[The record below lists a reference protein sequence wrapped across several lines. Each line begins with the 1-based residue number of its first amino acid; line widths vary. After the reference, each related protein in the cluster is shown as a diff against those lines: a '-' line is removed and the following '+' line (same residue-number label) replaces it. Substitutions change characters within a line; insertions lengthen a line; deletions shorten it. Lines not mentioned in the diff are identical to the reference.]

1 MQSCSSAASD
11 QVRGTNFMQTER
23 KSSMKRKIFNSR
35 ALALILVLAM
45 AVSLFTFSASAATT
59 ESLSG
64 HGSNISSIVA
74 TGADFESV
82 EYATS
87 ADLHGTVYD
96 YYLAVPSGT
105 ANGTELTATFT
116 AADGQPDGFVISKFG
131 KNVPNPPQGIYYI
144 ASGASNTYTATM
156 TDGAA
161 LATAYVHKDTRNEFG
176 KCDTYNFHYYVSM
189 PVSISTGDPVF
200 IAWNGTTGTVTGR
213 HGSNKIP
220 GEFTLWV
227 ENPTSVTV
235 NGTAQSASLQN
246 GTNYGYTITTSED
259 NTLSIVVVAGG
270 TTYTISCGTKSHTLA
285 GSAPT
290 SVVSYLPLG
299 QFANNSG
306 WGYLGTKFVGPNKT
320 APETTGVS
328 LGAFGGFIEFYFENG
343 IEDKATNPYGVDFVI
358 YGNAFNGNPEAG
370 AVQVSVDGTT
380 WYELAG
386 SNYYKSNFTANDPA
400 NGFSKFYTGTL
411 RNTSVIYTKGSSRV
425 TAKLGSLNAADC
437 CPAAWFPLTTN
448 FTAFENDPTGG
459 ATCDSRVSVNLSGN
473 TLTFTGV
480 TAIADSD
487 TTADYAFG
495 YADVTP
501 NGSPSEYG
509 EAVNPY
515 TPYTSDKTGG
525 DGFDLAWAVDIA
537 TGEPVN
543 LSGQKVKYV
552 RVYSAVLDFG
562 RFGETSP
569 EITGI
574 FTARGTSSNTN
585 PTPRAIAKLAG
596 TTISTTGTV
605 VSSTQRF
612 ITASVPAGTEQT
624 LSINSS
630 ADYLYVNGVQIT
642 GTSAS
647 NPYTVSVNL
656 AAGET
661 ATYQVITQTGT
672 RQPYIEVIKLT
683 GSAATRSVTIG
694 E

>member
-1 MQSCSSAASD
+1 
-11 QVRGTNFMQTER
+11 
-23 KSSMKRKIFNSR
+23 MKKIFNSR

-45 AVSLFTFSASAATT
+45 AVSLLTISASAVTNV
-59 ESLSG
+59 SLTG
-64 HGSNISSIVA
+64 HGSNISSIVV

-87 ADLHGTVYD
+87 TDIHGTVYD

-116 AADGQPDGFVISKFG
+116 AAAGQPDGFVISKFG

-144 ASGASNTYTATM
+144 VSGASNTYTATM

-176 KCDTYNFHYYVSM
+176 KCDTYNFHYYMSM

-200 IAWNGTTGTVTGR
+200 IAWNGTTGTVAGR
-213 HGSNKIP
+213 NGSSKIP

-270 TTYTISCGTKSHTLA
+270 TTYTISCGTKSHTPA

-306 WGYLGTKFVGPNKT
+306 WGYLGTKFVGKT

-574 FTARGTSSNTN
+574 FTARGTN
-585 PTPRAIAKLAG
+585 
-596 TTISTTGTV
+596 
-605 VSSTQRF
+605 
-612 ITASVPAGTEQT
+612 
-624 LSINSS
+624 
-630 ADYLYVNGVQIT
+630 
-642 GTSAS
+642 
-647 NPYTVSVNL
+647 
-656 AAGET
+656 
-661 ATYQVITQTGT
+661 
-672 RQPYIEVIKLT
+672 
-683 GSAATRSVTIG
+683 GSAATTDLTVKKGKNTYTTANMSSRSVSTGTYTVKSSEDYVYING
-694 E
+694 VKVDASSGYSLAVESGVLYQIITQSGTESPYITVLKGN

>member
-1 MQSCSSAASD
+1 
-11 QVRGTNFMQTER
+11 
-23 KSSMKRKIFNSR
+23 MKKIFNSR

-64 HGSNISSIVA
+64 HGSNISSIVV

-87 ADLHGTVYD
+87 TDIHGTVYD

-116 AADGQPDGFVISKFG
+116 AADGQPDGFVISKIG
-131 KNVPNPPQGIYYI
+131 KHVPNPPQGIYYI
-144 ASGASNTYTATM
+144 TSGASNTYTATM

-227 ENPTSVTV
+227 DTPTSVTV
-235 NGTAQSASLQN
+235 NGVAQSPALESETDDN
-246 GTNYGYTITTSED
+246 CGYTITTSED

-270 TTYTISCGTKSHTLA
+270 TTYTISCGTKSHTPA

-306 WGYLGTKFVGPNKT
+306 WGYLGTKFVGKT

>member
-1 MQSCSSAASD
+1 
-11 QVRGTNFMQTER
+11 
-23 KSSMKRKIFNSR
+23 MKKIFNSR

-64 HGSNISSIVA
+64 HGSNISSIVV

-82 EYATS
+82 EYAAST
-87 ADLHGTVYD
+87 DFHGTVYD

-227 ENPTSVTV
+227 DTPTSVTV
-235 NGTAQSASLQN
+235 NGVAQSPALESETDDN
-246 GTNYGYTITTSED
+246 CGYTITTSEE
-259 NTLSIVVVAGG
+259 NTLSIVVVAKGV
-270 TTYTISCGTKSHTLA
+270 TYTISCGTKSHTLA

-386 SNYYKSNFTANDPA
+386 SNYYKSNFTANDPE

-411 RNTSVIYTKGSSRV
+411 RNTSVIYTKESSRV
-425 TAKLGSLNAADC
+425 TAKLGSLNAANC

-459 ATCDSRVSVNLSGN
+459 ATCDSHVSVNLSGN

-574 FTARGTSSNTN
+574 FTARGTSSNTK
-585 PTPRAIAKLAG
+585 PTTGAIAKLAG
-596 TTISTTGTV
+596 TKISTTGTA

-612 ITASVPAGTEQT
+612 ISRTVPAGTEQT
-624 LSINSS
+624 LSISSS

-642 GTSAS
+642 GTSTS
-647 NPYTVSVNL
+647 NPYTISVNL
-656 AAGET
+656 AEGET

-683 GSAATRSVTIG
+683 GSVATRSMSIG
-694 E
+694 G

>member
-1 MQSCSSAASD
+1 
-11 QVRGTNFMQTER
+11 
-23 KSSMKRKIFNSR
+23 MKKIFNSR

-45 AVSLFTFSASAATT
+45 AVSLFTLSVSAATS

-64 HGSNISSIVA
+64 HGSNISSIVV

-87 ADLHGTVYD
+87 TDIHGTVYD
-96 YYLAVPSGT
+96 YYLAVPSST
-105 ANGTELTATFT
+105 ANGTVLTATFT
-116 AADGQPDGFVISKFG
+116 AAADQDSNFVISALG
-131 KNVPNPPQGIYYI
+131 QNIPNPPRGTVLIRQN
-144 ASGASNTYTATM
+144 ASNTYTATM
-156 TDGAA
+156 TDGTA
-161 LATAYVHKDTRNEFG
+161 LATAYAHKDVVNEFG
-176 KCDTYNFHYYVSM
+176 KCDTYHFHYYMSM

-200 IAWNGTTGTVTGR
+200 IAWNGNAGTVTGR
-213 HGSNKIP
+213 NGSSKIP

-290 SVVSYLPLG
+290 SVVSYLPIG

-574 FTARGTSSNTN
+574 FTARGTS
-585 PTPRAIAKLAG
+585 
-596 TTISTTGTV
+596 
-605 VSSTQRF
+605 
-612 ITASVPAGTEQT
+612 
-624 LSINSS
+624 
-630 ADYLYVNGVQIT
+630 
-642 GTSAS
+642 
-647 NPYTVSVNL
+647 
-656 AAGET
+656 
-661 ATYQVITQTGT
+661 
-672 RQPYIEVIKLT
+672 
-683 GSAATRSVTIG
+683 GSAATTDLVVLDAATEEIEFETENKACKHIAAGSYVMYSEADYVFVNGVSVDASSGYSLTFGSGDTVQIITQNG
-694 E
+694 TASPYVTVIKCD

>member
-1 MQSCSSAASD
+1 
-11 QVRGTNFMQTER
+11 
-23 KSSMKRKIFNSR
+23 MKKIFNSR

-45 AVSLFTFSASAATT
+45 AVSLFTLSVSAATT
-59 ESLSG
+59 ESLNG
-64 HGSNISSIVA
+64 HGSNISSIVV

-87 ADLHGTVYD
+87 TDFHGTIYD
-96 YYLAVPSGT
+96 YYLAVPNST
-105 ANGTELTATFT
+105 ANGTVLTATFT
-116 AADGQPDGFVISKFG
+116 AAADQGSNFVISALG
-131 KNVPNPPQGIYYI
+131 QNIPNPPRGTILIRQN
-144 ASGASNTYTATM
+144 ASNTYTATM
-156 TDGAA
+156 TDGTA
-161 LATAYVHKDTRNEFG
+161 LATAYAHKDVVNEFG
-176 KCDTYNFHYYVSM
+176 KCDTYNFHYYMSM

-200 IAWNGTTGTVTGR
+200 IAWNGTTGTVAGR
-213 HGSNKIP
+213 GGSSKIP

-386 SNYYKSNFTANDPA
+386 SNYYKSNFTANNPE

-425 TAKLGSLNAADC
+425 TAKLGSLNEANC

-448 FTAFENDPTGG
+448 FTAFANDPTGG
-459 ATCDSRVSVNLSGN
+459 AHCASGVSVNLSGD

-574 FTARGTSSNTN
+574 FTARGTSSNTK
-585 PTPRAIAKLAG
+585 PTTGAIAKLAG
-596 TTISTTGTV
+596 TKISTTGTA

-642 GTSAS
+642 GTSTS
-647 NPYTVSVNL
+647 NPYTISVNL
-656 AAGET
+656 AEGET

-683 GSAATRSVTIG
+683 GSVATRSMSIG

>member
-1 MQSCSSAASD
+1 M
-11 QVRGTNFMQTER
+11 RTER
-23 KSSMKRKIFNSR
+23 KSSMKKIFKTR
-35 ALALILVLAM
+35 TLALILVLAM
-45 AVSLFTFSASAATT
+45 AVSLFTISASAATT

-64 HGSNISSIVA
+64 HGSNISSIVV

-87 ADLHGTVYD
+87 TDIHGTVYD

-213 HGSNKIP
+213 NGSSKIP

-386 SNYYKSNFTANDPA
+386 SNYYKSNFTANNPE

>member
-1 MQSCSSAASD
+1 MQSCSSAASA
-11 QVRGTNFMQTER
+11 QPRGTIFMQTER

-64 HGSNISSIVA
+64 HGSNISSIVV

-87 ADLHGTVYD
+87 TDFHGTIYD
-96 YYLAVPSGT
+96 YYLAVPNST
-105 ANGTELTATFT
+105 ANGTVLTATFT
-116 AADGQPDGFVISKFG
+116 AAADQGSNFVISALG
-131 KNVPNPPQGIYYI
+131 QNIPNPPRGTILIRQN
-144 ASGASNTYTATM
+144 ASNTYTATM
-156 TDGAA
+156 TDGTA
-161 LATAYVHKDTRNEFG
+161 LATAYAHKDVVNEFG
-176 KCDTYNFHYYVSM
+176 KCDTYNFHYYMSM

-200 IAWNGTTGTVTGR
+200 IAWNGTTGTVAGR
-213 HGSNKIP
+213 GGSSKIP

-306 WGYLGTKFVGPNKT
+306 WGYLGTKFVGKT

-328 LGAFGGFIEFYFENG
+328 LGAFGGFIEFKFENG
-343 IEDKATNPYGVDFVI
+343 ITNDEKNPYGIDFVI

-370 AVQVSVDGTT
+370 AVQVSEDGTT

-386 SNYYKSNFTANDPA
+386 SNYYNNNFTYTDPS
-400 NGFSKFYTGTL
+400 NGFSKFYTGSL
-411 RNTSVIYTKGSSRV
+411 RNTSVVYTKGSSRV
-425 TAKLGSLNAADC
+425 TAKLGSLNAANC

-448 FTAFENDPTGG
+448 FTAFANDPTGG
-459 ATCDSRVSVNLSGN
+459 AHCASGVSVNLSGD
-473 TLTFTGV
+473 TLTFAGI

-501 NGSPSEYG
+501 NGSPNQYG
-509 EAVNPY
+509 DAVNPY

-525 DGFDLAWAVDIA
+525 DGFDLEWAVDIA
-537 TGEPVN
+537 TGLPVDVT
-543 LSGQKVKYV
+543 GKTFHYV

-574 FTARGTSSNTN
+574 FTTKNIAADSVNRTAAPTVKFGATAFLSTVATENGGVVDRTSVVAGKPYYVSVTSDAENIFIN
-585 PTPRAIAKLAG
+585 GIRATSG
-596 TTISTTGTV
+596 TTYTFTKTTESNQFV
-605 VSSTQRF
+605 R
-612 ITASVPAGTEQT
+612 I
-624 LSINSS
+624 I
-630 ADYLYVNGVQIT
+630 VQD
-642 GTSAS
+642 
-647 NPYTVSVNL
+647 
-656 AAGET
+656 
-661 ATYQVITQTGT
+661 
-672 RQPYIEVIKLT
+672 
-683 GSAATRSVTIG
+683 GSAAPYVTYLKIS
-694 E
+694 

>member
-1 MQSCSSAASD
+1 
-11 QVRGTNFMQTER
+11 
-23 KSSMKRKIFNSR
+23 MKKIFNSR

-45 AVSLFTFSASAATT
+45 AVSLFTFSVSAATT

-64 HGSNISSIVA
+64 HGSNISSIVV

-87 ADLHGTVYD
+87 TDIHGTVYD

-200 IAWNGTTGTVTGR
+200 IAWNGTTGTVAGR
-213 HGSNKIP
+213 NGSSKIP

-306 WGYLGTKFVGPNKT
+306 WGYLGTKFVGKT

-328 LGAFGGFIEFYFENG
+328 LGAFGGFIEFKFENG
-343 IEDKATNPYGVDFVI
+343 ITNDEKNPYGVDFVI

-370 AVQVSVDGTT
+370 AVQVSEDGTT

-386 SNYYKSNFTANDPA
+386 SNYYDGNFTYNAPSS
-400 NGFSKFYTGTL
+400 GFSKAYSGTL

-425 TAKLGSLNAADC
+425 SAKLGSLNAVEV
-437 CPAAWFPLTTN
+437 CPAAWFPLLTN
-448 FTAFENDPTGG
+448 FTAFDGNPTGG
-459 ATCDSRVSVNLSGN
+459 AHCASGVSVNLSGD
-473 TLTFTGV
+473 TLTFAGI

-501 NGSPSEYG
+501 NGSPDQYG
-509 EAVNPY
+509 DAVNPY

-525 DGFDLAWAVDIA
+525 DGFDLEWAVDIS
-537 TGEPVN
+537 TGLPVDVT
-543 LSGQKVKYV
+543 GKTFHYV

-562 RFGETSP
+562 RFGETSA

-574 FTARGTSSNTN
+574 FTTANKATTSVGRTALCNITLDGTAITDYTSSTIGNVTVYDTDGLIIGDESTIAVTGTSSTANVYIN
-585 PTPRAIAKLAG
+585 NVRA
-596 TTISTTGTV
+596 
-605 VSSTQRF
+605 
-612 ITASVPAGTEQT
+612 TE
-624 LSINSS
+624 
-630 ADYLYVNGVQIT
+630 Y
-642 GTSAS
+642 
-647 NPYTVSVNL
+647 
-656 AAGET
+656 T
-661 ATYQVITQTGT
+661 ATEDDQIIRVIIQDGT
-672 RQPYIEVIKLT
+672 AAPRIIIIK
-683 GSAATRSVTIG
+683 
-694 E
+694 

>member
-11 QVRGTNFMQTER
+11 QVRGTNFMRTER
-23 KSSMKRKIFNSR
+23 KSSMKKIFNSR

-45 AVSLFTFSASAATT
+45 AVSLFTLSVSAATT
-59 ESLSG
+59 ESLNG
-64 HGSNISSIVA
+64 HGSNISSIVV

-87 ADLHGTVYD
+87 TDFHGTIYD
-96 YYLAVPSGT
+96 YYLAVPNST
-105 ANGTELTATFT
+105 ANGTVLTATFT
-116 AADGQPDGFVISKFG
+116 AAADQGSNFVISALG
-131 KNVPNPPQGIYYI
+131 QNIPNPPRGTILIRQN
-144 ASGASNTYTATM
+144 ASNTYTATM
-156 TDGAA
+156 TDGTA
-161 LATAYVHKDTRNEFG
+161 LATAYAHKDVVNEFG
-176 KCDTYNFHYYVSM
+176 KCDTYNFHYYMSM

-213 HGSNKIP
+213 NGSSKIP

-270 TTYTISCGTKSHTLA
+270 TTYTISCGTKSHTPA

-306 WGYLGTKFVGPNKT
+306 WGVLGSKFAGKT
-320 APETTGVS
+320 SLDSTGVS
-328 LGAFGGFIEFYFENG
+328 LGAFGGFIEFKFENG
-343 IEDKATNPYGVDFVI
+343 ITNDEKNPYGVDFVI

-370 AVQVSVDGTT
+370 AVQVSEDGTT

-386 SNYYKSNFTANDPA
+386 SNYYNDNFTYNAPSS
-400 NGFSKFYTGTL
+400 GFSKAYSGTL
-411 RNTSVIYTKGSSRV
+411 RNTSVVYTKGSSRV
-425 TAKLGSLNAADC
+425 SAKLGSLNAVEV
-437 CPAAWFPLTTN
+437 CPAAWFPLLTN
-448 FTAFENDPTGG
+448 FTAFDGNPTGG
-459 ATCDSRVSVNLSGN
+459 AHCASGVSVNLSGD
-473 TLTFTGV
+473 TLTFAGI

-501 NGSPSEYG
+501 NGSPNQYG
-509 EAVNPY
+509 DAVNPY

-525 DGFDLAWAVDIA
+525 DGFDLEWAVDIA
-537 TGEPVN
+537 TGLPVDVT
-543 LSGQKVKYV
+543 GKTFHYV

-562 RFGETSP
+562 RFGETSA

-574 FTARGTSSNTN
+574 FTTKNKAADSVNRTATPTIKFGTSPINM
-585 PTPRAIAKLAG
+585 
-596 TTISTTGTV
+596 GTV
-605 VSSTQRF
+605 TTENGGVVDESSMVAGQ
-612 ITASVPAGTEQT
+612 TAYR
-624 LSINSS
+624 L
-630 ADYLYVNGVQIT
+630 
-642 GTSAS
+642 
-647 NPYTVSVNL
+647 
-656 AAGET
+656 
-661 ATYQVITQTGT
+661 
-672 RQPYIEVIKLT
+672 
-683 GSAATRSVTIG
+683 SVTSTAENIFING
-694 E
+694 IRATSGTAYTFTKTQESNQIVRVIVQDGTAAPYVTYLKIN

>member
-1 MQSCSSAASD
+1 
-11 QVRGTNFMQTER
+11 
-23 KSSMKRKIFNSR
+23 MKKIFNSR

-64 HGSNISSIVA
+64 HGSNISSIVV

-82 EYATS
+82 EYAAST
-87 ADLHGTVYD
+87 DFHGTVYD

-144 ASGASNTYTATM
+144 TSGASNTYTATM

-246 GTNYGYTITTSED
+246 GTNYGYTITTSEE
-259 NTLSIVVVAGG
+259 NTLSIVVVAKGV
-270 TTYTISCGTKSHTLA
+270 TYTISCGTKSHTPA

-386 SNYYKSNFTANDPA
+386 SNYYKSNFTANDPE

-574 FTARGTSSNTN
+574 FTARGTN
-585 PTPRAIAKLAG
+585 
-596 TTISTTGTV
+596 
-605 VSSTQRF
+605 
-612 ITASVPAGTEQT
+612 
-624 LSINSS
+624 
-630 ADYLYVNGVQIT
+630 
-642 GTSAS
+642 
-647 NPYTVSVNL
+647 
-656 AAGET
+656 
-661 ATYQVITQTGT
+661 
-672 RQPYIEVIKLT
+672 
-683 GSAATRSVTIG
+683 GSAATTDLTVKKGKNTYTTANMSSRSVSTGTYTVKSSEDYVYING
-694 E
+694 VKVDASSGYSLEVESGVLYQIITQSGTESPYITVLKGN

>member
-1 MQSCSSAASD
+1 
-11 QVRGTNFMQTER
+11 MQTER

-45 AVSLFTFSASAATT
+45 AVSLFTLSVSAATS

-64 HGSNISSIVA
+64 HGSNISSIVV

-87 ADLHGTVYD
+87 TDIHGTVYD
-96 YYLAVPSGT
+96 YYLAVPSST
-105 ANGTELTATFT
+105 ANGTVLTATFT
-116 AADGQPDGFVISKFG
+116 AAADQGSNFVISALG
-131 KNVPNPPQGIYYI
+131 KNVPNPPRGTILIRQN
-144 ASGASNTYTATM
+144 ASNTYTATM
-156 TDGAA
+156 TDGTA
-161 LATAYVHKDTRNEFG
+161 LATAYAHKDVVSEFG
-176 KCDTYNFHYYVSM
+176 KCDTYNFHYYMSM

-200 IAWNGTTGTVTGR
+200 IAWNGTTGTVAGR
-213 HGSNKIP
+213 NGSSKIP

-235 NGTAQSASLQN
+235 NGTAQSAALQN
-246 GTNYGYTITTSED
+246 GTNYGYTITTSEN

-270 TTYTISCGTKSHTLA
+270 TTYTISCGTKSHTPA

-386 SNYYKSNFTANDPA
+386 SNYYKSNFTAADPA

-612 ITASVPAGTEQT
+612 ISRTVPAGTEQT
-624 LSINSS
+624 LSISSS

-642 GTSAS
+642 GTSTS
-647 NPYTVSVNL
+647 NPYTISVNL
-656 AAGET
+656 AEGET

-683 GSAATRSVTIG
+683 GSVATRSMSIG

>member
-1 MQSCSSAASD
+1 
-11 QVRGTNFMQTER
+11 
-23 KSSMKRKIFNSR
+23 MKKIFNSR

-45 AVSLFTFSASAATT
+45 AVSLFTLSVSAATT

-64 HGSNISSIVA
+64 HGSNISSIVV

-87 ADLHGTVYD
+87 TDIHGTVYD

-116 AADGQPDGFVISKFG
+116 AAAGQPDGFVISKFG

-144 ASGASNTYTATM
+144 VSGASNTYTATM

-176 KCDTYNFHYYVSM
+176 KCDTYNFHYYMSM

-200 IAWNGTTGTVTGR
+200 IAWNGTTGTVAGR
-213 HGSNKIP
+213 NGSSKIP

-306 WGYLGTKFVGPNKT
+306 WGYLGTKFVGKT

-328 LGAFGGFIEFYFENG
+328 LGAFGGFIEFKFENG
-343 IEDKATNPYGVDFVI
+343 ITNDEKNPYGIDFVI

-370 AVQVSVDGTT
+370 AVQVSEDGTT

-386 SNYYKSNFTANDPA
+386 SNYYNNNFTYTDPS
-400 NGFSKFYTGTL
+400 NGFSKFYTGSL
-411 RNTSVIYTKGSSRV
+411 RNTSVVYTKGSSRV
-425 TAKLGSLNAADC
+425 TAKLGSLNAANC

-448 FTAFENDPTGG
+448 FTAFANDPTGG
-459 ATCDSRVSVNLSGN
+459 AHCASGVSVNLSGD
-473 TLTFTGV
+473 TLTFAGI

-501 NGSPSEYG
+501 NGSPNQYG
-509 EAVNPY
+509 DAVNPY

-525 DGFDLAWAVDIA
+525 DGFDLEWAVDIA
-537 TGEPVN
+537 TGLPVDVT
-543 LSGQKVKYV
+543 GKTFHYV

-562 RFGETSP
+562 RFGETSA

-574 FTARGTSSNTN
+574 FTTKNKAADSVNRTAT
-585 PTPRAIAKLAG
+585 PTIK
-596 TTISTTGTV
+596 
-605 VSSTQRF
+605 F
-612 ITASVPAGTEQT
+612 
-624 LSINSS
+624 
-630 ADYLYVNGVQIT
+630 
-642 GTSAS
+642 GTSAINMGTVTTENGGVVDES
-647 NPYTVSVNL
+647 SAVAGKTTYRVSVTSTAENIFINGIRATSGTAYTFTKTQESNQIVRVIVQDGT
-656 AAGET
+656 AAPYV
-661 ATYQVITQTGT
+661 TYLKIN
-672 RQPYIEVIKLT
+672 
-683 GSAATRSVTIG
+683 
-694 E
+694 

>member
-1 MQSCSSAASD
+1 
-11 QVRGTNFMQTER
+11 
-23 KSSMKRKIFNSR
+23 MKKIFNSR
-35 ALALILVLAM
+35 TLALILVLAM

-64 HGSNISSIVA
+64 HGSNISSIVV

-87 ADLHGTVYD
+87 TDIHGTVYD

-144 ASGASNTYTATM
+144 TSGASNTYTATM

-227 ENPTSVTV
+227 DTPTSVTV
-235 NGTAQSASLQN
+235 NGVAQSPALESETDDN
-246 GTNYGYTITTSED
+246 CGYTITTSED

-270 TTYTISCGTKSHTLA
+270 TTYTISCGTKSHTPV

-306 WGYLGTKFVGPNKT
+306 WGYLGTKFVGKT

>member
-1 MQSCSSAASD
+1 M
-11 QVRGTNFMQTER
+11 RTER
-23 KSSMKRKIFNSR
+23 KSSMKKIFNSR
-35 ALALILVLAM
+35 TLALILVLAM
-45 AVSLFTFSASAATT
+45 AVSLFTISASAATT

-200 IAWNGTTGTVTGR
+200 IAWNGTTGTVAGR
-213 HGSNKIP
+213 NGSSKIP

-270 TTYTISCGTKSHTLA
+270 TTYTISCGTKSHTPA

-306 WGYLGTKFVGPNKT
+306 WGYLGTKFVGKT

-386 SNYYKSNFTANDPA
+386 SNYYKSNFTANNPE

-574 FTARGTSSNTN
+574 FTARGTS
-585 PTPRAIAKLAG
+585 
-596 TTISTTGTV
+596 
-605 VSSTQRF
+605 
-612 ITASVPAGTEQT
+612 
-624 LSINSS
+624 
-630 ADYLYVNGVQIT
+630 
-642 GTSAS
+642 
-647 NPYTVSVNL
+647 
-656 AAGET
+656 
-661 ATYQVITQTGT
+661 
-672 RQPYIEVIKLT
+672 
-683 GSAATRSVTIG
+683 GSAATTDLVVLDAATEEIEFITENKACKHISAGSYVMYSGADYVFVNGVSVDASSGYSLTFGSGDTVQIITQNG
-694 E
+694 TASPYVTVIKCD

>member
-1 MQSCSSAASD
+1 
-11 QVRGTNFMQTER
+11 
-23 KSSMKRKIFNSR
+23 MKRKIFNSR

-45 AVSLFTFSASAATT
+45 AVSLFTISASAATT

-64 HGSNISSIVA
+64 HGSNISSIVV

-87 ADLHGTVYD
+87 TDFHGTIYD
-96 YYLAVPSGT
+96 YYLAVPNST
-105 ANGTELTATFT
+105 ANGTVLTATFT
-116 AADGQPDGFVISKFG
+116 AAADQGSNFVISALG
-131 KNVPNPPQGIYYI
+131 QNIPNPPRGTILIRQN
-144 ASGASNTYTATM
+144 ASNTYTATM
-156 TDGAA
+156 TDGTA
-161 LATAYVHKDTRNEFG
+161 LATAYAHKDVVNEFG
-176 KCDTYNFHYYVSM
+176 KCDTYNFHYYMSM

-227 ENPTSVTV
+227 ENPTAVTV

-306 WGYLGTKFVGPNKT
+306 WGYLGTKFVGKT

-328 LGAFGGFIEFYFENG
+328 LGAFGGFIEFKFENG
-343 IEDKATNPYGVDFVI
+343 ITNDEKNPYGIDFVI

-370 AVQVSVDGTT
+370 AVQVSEDGTT

-386 SNYYKSNFTANDPA
+386 SNYYNNNFTYTDPS
-400 NGFSKFYTGTL
+400 NGFSKFYTGSL
-411 RNTSVIYTKGSSRV
+411 RNTSVVYTKGSSRV
-425 TAKLGSLNAADC
+425 TAKLGSLNAANC

-448 FTAFENDPTGG
+448 FTAFANDPTGG
-459 ATCDSRVSVNLSGN
+459 AHCASGVSVNLSGD
-473 TLTFTGV
+473 TLTFAGI

-501 NGSPSEYG
+501 NGSPNQYG
-509 EAVNPY
+509 DAVNPY

-525 DGFDLAWAVDIA
+525 DGFDLEWAVDIA
-537 TGEPVN
+537 TGLPVDVT
-543 LSGQKVKYV
+543 GKTFHYV

-562 RFGETSP
+562 RFGETSA

-574 FTARGTSSNTN
+574 FTTKNKAADSVNRTATPTIKFGTSPINM
-585 PTPRAIAKLAG
+585 
-596 TTISTTGTV
+596 GTV
-605 VSSTQRF
+605 TTENGGVVDESSMVAGQ
-612 ITASVPAGTEQT
+612 TAYR
-624 LSINSS
+624 L
-630 ADYLYVNGVQIT
+630 
-642 GTSAS
+642 
-647 NPYTVSVNL
+647 
-656 AAGET
+656 
-661 ATYQVITQTGT
+661 
-672 RQPYIEVIKLT
+672 
-683 GSAATRSVTIG
+683 SVTSTAENIFING
-694 E
+694 IRATSGTAYTFTKTQESNQIVRVIVQDGTAAPYVTYLKIN

>member
-1 MQSCSSAASD
+1 M
-11 QVRGTNFMQTER
+11 RTER
-23 KSSMKRKIFNSR
+23 KSSMKKIFNSR

-45 AVSLFTFSASAATT
+45 AVSLFTLSVSAATT
-59 ESLSG
+59 ESLNG
-64 HGSNISSIVA
+64 HGSNISSIVV

-87 ADLHGTVYD
+87 TDFHGTIYD
-96 YYLAVPSGT
+96 YYLAVPNST
-105 ANGTELTATFT
+105 ANGTVLTATFT
-116 AADGQPDGFVISKFG
+116 AAADQGSNFVISALG
-131 KNVPNPPQGIYYI
+131 QNIPNPPRGTILIRQN
-144 ASGASNTYTATM
+144 ASNTYTATM
-156 TDGAA
+156 TDGTA
-161 LATAYVHKDTRNEFG
+161 LATAYAHKDVVNEFG
-176 KCDTYNFHYYVSM
+176 KCDTYNFHYYMSM

-200 IAWNGTTGTVTGR
+200 IAWNGTTGTVAGR
-213 HGSNKIP
+213 GGSSKIP

-386 SNYYKSNFTANDPA
+386 SNYYKSNFTANNPE

-425 TAKLGSLNAADC
+425 TAKLGSLNEANC

-448 FTAFENDPTGG
+448 FTAFANDPTGG
-459 ATCDSRVSVNLSGN
+459 AHCASGVSVNLSGD

-574 FTARGTSSNTN
+574 FTARGTSSNTK
-585 PTPRAIAKLAG
+585 PTTGAIAKLAG
-596 TTISTTGTV
+596 TKISTTGTA

-642 GTSAS
+642 GTSTS
-647 NPYTVSVNL
+647 NPYTISVNL
-656 AAGET
+656 AEGET

-683 GSAATRSVTIG
+683 GSVATRSMSIG

>member
-1 MQSCSSAASD
+1 
-11 QVRGTNFMQTER
+11 MQTER

-45 AVSLFTFSASAATT
+45 AVSLFTISASAATT

-64 HGSNISSIVA
+64 HGSNISTITA
-74 TGADFESV
+74 TGVNYESV

-87 ADLHGTVYD
+87 TDTHGTIYD
-96 YYLAVPSGT
+96 YYLAVPAET
-105 ANGTELTATFT
+105 ANGTELTVAFT
-116 AADGQPDGFVISKFG
+116 PAAGVSSNFVISKLG
-131 KNVPNPPQGIYYI
+131 ANVPNPPQGINYI
-144 ASGASNTYTATM
+144 YAAASNTYTATM

-161 LATAYVHKDTRNEFG
+161 LVTAYVHNDVRGAFSTF
-176 KCDTYNFHYYVSM
+176 DTYAFHFYTSK

-200 IAWNGTTGTVTGR
+200 IAWNGTTGTVAGR
-213 HGSNKIP
+213 GGSSKIP

-227 ENPTSVTV
+227 ENPTSVTM

-386 SNYYKSNFTANDPA
+386 SNYYKSNFTANNPE

-425 TAKLGSLNAADC
+425 TAKLGSLNAANC

-574 FTARGTSSNTN
+574 FTARGTN
-585 PTPRAIAKLAG
+585 
-596 TTISTTGTV
+596 
-605 VSSTQRF
+605 
-612 ITASVPAGTEQT
+612 
-624 LSINSS
+624 
-630 ADYLYVNGVQIT
+630 
-642 GTSAS
+642 
-647 NPYTVSVNL
+647 
-656 AAGET
+656 
-661 ATYQVITQTGT
+661 
-672 RQPYIEVIKLT
+672 
-683 GSAATRSVTIG
+683 GSAATTDLTVKKGKNTYTTANMSSRSVSTGTYTVKSSEDYVYING
-694 E
+694 VKVDASSGYSLEVESGVLYQIITQSGTESPYITVLKGD

>member
-1 MQSCSSAASD
+1 MQSCSSAAS
-11 QVRGTNFMQTER
+11 VPLRGTIFMQTER

-35 ALALILVLAM
+35 TLALILVLAM
-45 AVSLFTFSASAATT
+45 AVSLFTISASAATS

-64 HGSNISSIVA
+64 HGSNISTITA
-74 TGADFESV
+74 TGVNYETV

-87 ADLHGTVYD
+87 TDIHGTVYD

-213 HGSNKIP
+213 NGSSKIP

-290 SVVSYLPLG
+290 SVVSYLPIG

-306 WGYLGTKFVGPNKT
+306 WGYLGSKFAKKQT
-320 APETTGVS
+320 IETTGVS
-328 LGAFGGFIEFYFENG
+328 LGAFGGFIEFKFENG
-343 IEDKATNPYGVDFVI
+343 ITNDEKNPYGVDFVI

-370 AVQVSVDGTT
+370 AVQVSEDGTT

-386 SNYYKSNFTANDPA
+386 SNYYDGNFTYNAPSS
-400 NGFSKFYTGTL
+400 GFSKAYSGTL

-425 TAKLGSLNAADC
+425 SAKLGSLNAVEV
-437 CPAAWFPLTTN
+437 CPAAWFPLLTN
-448 FTAFENDPTGG
+448 FTAFDGNPTGG
-459 ATCDSRVSVNLSGN
+459 AHCASGVSVNLSGD
-473 TLTFTGV
+473 TLTFAGI

-501 NGSPSEYG
+501 NGSPDQYG
-509 EAVNPY
+509 DAVNPY
-515 TPYTSDKTGG
+515 TPYPSDKTGG
-525 DGFDLAWAVDIA
+525 DGFDLEWAVDIS
-537 TGEPVN
+537 TGLPVDVT
-543 LSGQKVKYV
+543 GKTFHYV

-562 RFGETSP
+562 RFGETSA

-574 FTARGTSSNTN
+574 FTTANKATSSVNRTTT
-585 PTPRAIAKLAG
+585 PTVKFSAATILSTVTTENGGVVDKTSVGVGKTYRVSVTSDAENIFINGTRATSG
-596 TTISTTGTV
+596 TTYTFTKTTESNQLV
-605 VSSTQRF
+605 R
-612 ITASVPAGTEQT
+612 I
-624 LSINSS
+624 I
-630 ADYLYVNGVQIT
+630 VQD
-642 GTSAS
+642 
-647 NPYTVSVNL
+647 
-656 AAGET
+656 
-661 ATYQVITQTGT
+661 
-672 RQPYIEVIKLT
+672 
-683 GSAATRSVTIG
+683 GSAAPYVTYLKIS
-694 E
+694 

>member
-1 MQSCSSAASD
+1 
-11 QVRGTNFMQTER
+11 
-23 KSSMKRKIFNSR
+23 MKKIFNSR

-45 AVSLFTFSASAATT
+45 AVSLFTLSVSAATS

-64 HGSNISSIVA
+64 HGSNISSIVV

-87 ADLHGTVYD
+87 TDIHGTVYV
-96 YYLAVPSGT
+96 YYLAVPSST
-105 ANGTELTATFT
+105 ANGTVLTATFT
-116 AADGQPDGFVISKFG
+116 AAADQGSNFVISALG
-131 KNVPNPPQGIYYI
+131 KNVPNPPRGTILIRQN
-144 ASGASNTYTATM
+144 ASNTYTATM
-156 TDGAA
+156 TDGTA
-161 LATAYVHKDTRNEFG
+161 LATAYAHKDVVSEFG
-176 KCDTYNFHYYVSM
+176 KCDTYNFHYYMSM

-200 IAWNGTTGTVTGR
+200 IAWNGTTGTVAGR
-213 HGSNKIP
+213 NGSSKIP

-235 NGTAQSASLQN
+235 NGTAQSAALQN
-246 GTNYGYTITTSED
+246 GTNYGYTITTSEN

-270 TTYTISCGTKSHTLA
+270 TTYTISCGTKSHTPA

-386 SNYYKSNFTANDPA
+386 SNYYKSNFTAADPA

-683 GSAATRSVTIG
+683 GSVATRSMSIG

>member
-1 MQSCSSAASD
+1 
-11 QVRGTNFMQTER
+11 
-23 KSSMKRKIFNSR
+23 MKKIFNSR
-35 ALALILVLAM
+35 TLALILVLAM
-45 AVSLFTFSASAATT
+45 AVSLFTISASAATS

-64 HGSNISSIVA
+64 HGSNISTITA
-74 TGADFESV
+74 TGVNYETV

-87 ADLHGTVYD
+87 TGTRGTIYD
-96 YYLAVPSGT
+96 YYLAVPAET
-105 ANGTELTATFT
+105 ANGTELTVVFT
-116 AADGQPDGFVISKFG
+116 PAADVSSNFVISKFG
-131 KNVPNPPQGIYYI
+131 SNVPNPPQGINYI
-144 ASGASNTYTATM
+144 YSGASNTYTATM
-156 TDGAA
+156 TDGTA
-161 LATAYVHKDTRNEFG
+161 LATAYAHKDVVNEFG
-176 KCDTYNFHYYVSM
+176 KCDTYNFHYYMSM

-290 SVVSYLPLG
+290 SVVSYLPIG

-386 SNYYKSNFTANDPA
+386 SNYYKSNFTANDPE

-425 TAKLGSLNAADC
+425 TAKLGSLNAANC

-574 FTARGTSSNTN
+574 FTARGTN
-585 PTPRAIAKLAG
+585 
-596 TTISTTGTV
+596 
-605 VSSTQRF
+605 
-612 ITASVPAGTEQT
+612 
-624 LSINSS
+624 
-630 ADYLYVNGVQIT
+630 
-642 GTSAS
+642 
-647 NPYTVSVNL
+647 
-656 AAGET
+656 
-661 ATYQVITQTGT
+661 
-672 RQPYIEVIKLT
+672 
-683 GSAATRSVTIG
+683 GSAATTDLTVKKGKNTYATANMSSRFVPTATYTIKSSEDYVYING
-694 E
+694 VKVDASSGYSLEVESGVLYQIITQSGTESPYITVLKGN

>member
-1 MQSCSSAASD
+1 M
-11 QVRGTNFMQTER
+11 RTER
-23 KSSMKRKIFNSR
+23 KSSMKKIFNSR

-386 SNYYKSNFTANDPA
+386 SNYYKSNFTANDPE

-411 RNTSVIYTKGSSRV
+411 RNTSVVYTKGSSRV

-574 FTARGTSSNTN
+574 FTARGTSGSAATTDLEVWGARKITTSNKGMTSVS
-585 PTPRAIAKLAG
+585 AG
-596 TTISTTGTV
+596 NYTIY
-605 VSSTQRF
+605 
-612 ITASVPAGTEQT
+612 
-624 LSINSS
+624 S
-630 ADYLYVNGVQIT
+630 AEDYVYVNGVAVD
-642 GTSAS
+642 AS
-647 NPYTVSVNL
+647 SNDGYAFSI
-656 AAGET
+656 AAGEKV
-661 ATYQVITQTGT
+661 QIITQSGT
-672 RQPYIEVIKLT
+672 ESPY
-683 GSAATRSVTIG
+683 VTVLNCA
-694 E
+694 